1 MFYLYDNVYHL
12 GVYNPKNLGNDK
24 LTIQSVVTERG
35 VYNPKNL
42 GNDKLNHTIGVYDPK
57 ILGNDKRKATSSNYV
72 IRCLRPQNF
81 K

>member
-24 LTIQSVVTERG
+24 ALFYGACSRFG

-42 GNDKLNHTIGVYDPK
+42 GNDKRFELPTADWGVFITSK
-57 ILGNDKRKATSSNYV
+57 I
-72 IRCLRPQNF
+72 
-81 K
+81 

>member
-24 LTIQSVVTERG
+24 TDKVVQFLVGG

-42 GNDKLNHTIGVYDPK
+42 GNDKTSPIVPWMMKMVFITPK
-57 ILGNDKRKATSSNYV
+57 I
-72 IRCLRPQNF
+72 
-81 K
+81 

>member
-24 LTIQSVVTERG
+24 IANCGLEG

-42 GNDKLNHTIGVYDPK
+42 GNDKIGKTLNNAKDGAYNPK
-57 ILGNDKRKATSSNYV
+57 NLGNDKMMVNRL
-72 IRCLRPQNF
+72 IL
-81 K
+81 